1 MKYTVYYLYKKAN
14 NIGSPSQQLHLPTQ
28 VAWYH

>member
-14 NIGSPSQQLHLPTQ
+14 IIGSPSQPLHLPTQ
-28 VAWYH
+28 VS